1 MIVHVITKDNLMNI
15 KRLGLWYQL
24 QDLWKISFYLLL
36 ITIIIIIYVFSS
48 RSSMYGGILFGGV
61 SGVLGHF
68 RMTWVSIIR
77 VPIKNNVSTEIG
89 NWFYSI
95 GYNDNMDNLLEP
107 KSPRLLRFNAQNI
120 SLKIIANGNMEIM
133 GPYYILKRFR
143 KWERMGSV
151 LAS

>member
-1 MIVHVITKDNLMNI
+1 MIVHIITKGNLMNI
-15 KRLGLWYQL
+15 KKLGLSYQL
-24 QDLWKISFYLLL
+24 QDIWKISFYLSL
-36 ITIIIIIYVFSS
+36 ISIIVIIYIFSS

-68 RMTWVSIIR
+68 RMTWISLINT
-77 VPIKNNVSTEIG
+77 PIKNNTSTEIS

-95 GYNDNMDNLLEP
+95 GYNDNMDNILEP
-107 KSPRLLRFNAQNI
+107 RSPRLLRFNAQNI
-120 SLKIIANGNMEIM
+120 SLRGIADGNMEII